1 MQKWKGSF
9 VGMCWRVK
17 CLVQLWGNEITA
29 ASFWSCITEHKYL
42 QRLNRV
48 YTQGLGLLFVLFF
61 KPHMT
66 SFEHSEWHKLSLS
79 ILLNILSYYPHSS
92 LTYIHSCLR
101 GVFSK
106 LKVHPLSSKCGSPGK
121 SPALTVSLIP
131 GRMKQ
136 STSRSPLS
144 RDTEGNLLLFHSA
157 AEETYSS
164 GREPWGSWFK
174 DWFCKLFLTI
184 WHS

>member
-1 MQKWKGSF
+1 
-9 VGMCWRVK
+9 
-17 CLVQLWGNEITA
+17 
-29 ASFWSCITEHKYL
+29 
-42 QRLNRV
+42 
-48 YTQGLGLLFVLFF
+48 
-61 KPHMT
+61 MT

-79 ILLNILSYYPHSS
+79 ILLNILRYYPHSS
-92 LTYIHSCLR
+92 LTFIHSCLR

-144 RDTEGNLLLFHSA
+144 RDSQRETCCYFTLQLKKHTVVAGSLGAADLRIDFASCSLLSDIHKIHLEQWVFLLN
-157 AEETYSS
+157 SS
-164 GREPWGSWFK
+164 T
-174 DWFCKLFLTI
+174 LTRRRSC
-184 WHS
+184 WLDTFRSSLELHKMVPDALRSSE